1 MESPFIAVALPP
13 LLIVP
18 AMGLLS
24 RIRVVSPLQSELRR
38 KTLHILTGLLAL
50 GLPFVLRQP
59 TAVLGTLFA
68 VAAWMLAVRLVPSL
82 RERFGCVLH
91 GAGRQSCGELY
102 FAVALALLLLVC
114 EPGSIL
120 YSLPVLILTLADS
133 AAAVVGRAW
142 PWLPY
147 RVFGGRKSLGGSLAF
162 VFCAA
167 VVALAMLGF
176 AADVTFGRMLCA
188 ALLVAVLTGL
198 AEALSTNGSDNL
210 TIPATAWLTLHYI
223 LNGV

>member
-1 MESPFIAVALPP
+1 MENPFIAVALPP

-18 AMGLLS
+18 AMGILS

-50 GLPFVLRQP
+50 CLPFVLRQP
-59 TAVLGTLFA
+59 TAILGTLFA
-68 VAAWMLAVRLVPSL
+68 VAGWMLAVRLLPSL

-91 GAGRQSCGELY
+91 AAGRQSYGELY
-102 FAVALALLLLVC
+102 FAVALASLLLAC

-142 PWLPY
+142 PWRPY
-147 RVFGGRKSLGGSLAF
+147 RVFAGRKSLGGSLAF
-162 VFCAA
+162 VTCAA
-167 VVALAMLGF
+167 VVALAMLVF
-176 AADVTFGRMLCA
+176 ASDMAFGRALYA
-188 ALLVAVLTGL
+188 ALLVAVLAGL
-198 AEALSTNGSDNL
+198 AEGLSPNGSDNL
-210 TIPATAWLTLHYI
+210 SIPATTWLTLHYL

>member
-1 MESPFIAVALPP
+1 MESSFIALALPP

-18 AMGLLS
+18 AMGILS

-38 KTLHILTGLLAL
+38 KTLHILTGLFAL

-59 TAVLGTLFA
+59 AAVIGTLCA
-68 VAAWMLAVRLVPSL
+68 VAGWLLAVRLLPSL
-82 RERFGCVLH
+82 QERFGCVLH

-147 RVFGGRKSLGGSLAF
+147 PVFGTRKSLSGSLAF
-162 VFCAA
+162 VICAA
-167 VVALAMLGF
+167 IVALAMLGF
-176 AADVTFGRMLCA
+176 ATDMPFGRVLCA
-188 ALLVAVLTGL
+188 ALLVAVLAGL
-198 AEALSTNGSDNL
+198 AEALSPNGSDNL
-210 TIPATAWLTLHYI
+210 SIPATTWLTLHY
-223 LNGV
+223 LFNGV